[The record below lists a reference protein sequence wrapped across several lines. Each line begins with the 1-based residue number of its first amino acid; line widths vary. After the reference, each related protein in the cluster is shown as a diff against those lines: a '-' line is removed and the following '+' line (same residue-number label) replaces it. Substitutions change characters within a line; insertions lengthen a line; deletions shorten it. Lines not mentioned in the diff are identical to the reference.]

1 MNTTTNETR
10 MQDLLREAVTRPG
23 ILSSAYS
30 AFHRFSILNQLSAMW
45 ECQSRGLTP
54 GPIATFPG
62 WKEKGRHV
70 KRGEKAVTLC
80 MPITRK
86 RTEQDKETG
95 EEREVSY
102 ATFTW
107 RPNWFVLSQTDGAEY
122 AEPVASPHWDRN
134 AAIDALKVEEV
145 EFTDT
150 DGNCQG
156 YAKARSFAVS
166 PLAVL
171 PHKTTF
177 HELAHIALG
186 HTIESGVNDTEQ
198 TPRSLRE
205 VEAESVAYIL
215 ISILDLPGQVESRG
229 YIQHWLSAQPIPE
242 KSAQRIFKAADTI
255 LKAGATV

>member
-1 MNTTTNETR
+1 
-10 MQDLLREAVTRPG
+10 MQDLLTEAVTQPG

-30 AFHRFSILNQLSAMW
+30 AFHRFSILNQLSAMF
-45 ECQSRGLTP
+45 ECQLRGLTP

-70 KRGEKAVTLC
+70 KRGERALTLC
-80 MPITRK
+80 MPITRHK
-86 RTEQDKETG
+86 TETDKTTG
-95 EEREVSY
+95 EEKDVTFAS
-102 ATFTW
+102 FTW
-107 RPNWFVLSQTDGAEY
+107 RPNWFVLSQTEGAAF
-122 AEPVASPHWDRN
+122 AEPASNPSWNRLS
-134 AAIDALKVEEV
+134 ALESLEVEEV
-145 EFTDT
+145 QFSDT

-166 PLAVL
+166 PIAVL

-186 HTIESGVNDTEQ
+186 HTIEGGVNDTDD

-229 YIQHWLSAQPIPE
+229 YIQHWLSNQTIPE
-242 KSAQRIFKAADTI
+242 KSAQRIFKTADTI
-255 LKAGATV
+255 LKAGATS